1 MLDPLFPGLSP
12 LLRSA
17 SLSAR
22 FLRAPSLF
30 LSPLPSFL
38 RRVPLLAASRLLSL
52 RLPRLV
58 ALPLAFV
65 LPRSSRGSPAPL
77 LRFSYFTIL
86 PLFGAPV
93 CSLFLSLVSR
103 RSRMLSFRL
112 SRAFLLVSPAA
123 LPPLA
128 LPGVP
133 PASLTALTS
142 FSLLGHLAGVVR
154 SVSPSALP
162 LAFVLSRSS
171 RGAPVCFRFAPR
183 PGFPVFSLGLDGQ
196 MRAARQVAHMP
207 LYYHDFPPR
216 ARGIFHSL
224 PPSFLLVLL
233 IAIIIFC
240 RFTFLVKYPT
250 IQTQQQDT

>member
-22 FLRAPSLF
+22 LLRAPSLF
-30 LSPLPSFL
+30 LSPLPSVL

-65 LPRSSRGSPAPL
+65 LSLSFRGSPAPL

-128 LPGVP
+128 LPGVSPVSLSAP
-133 PASLTALTS
+133 PPLVSSDISPGSFVPSLPRLSRLLS
-142 FSLLGHLAGVVR
+142 FYLPRLA
-154 SVSPSALP
+154 ALP
-162 LAFVLSRSS
+162 YAFVLRLVPASRFFLSALMG
-171 RGAPVCFRFAPR
+171 RCAPR
-183 PGFPVFSLGLDGQ
+183 VRWHTCHYTTMISHRAQGVFSIL
-196 MRAARQVAHMP
+196 
-207 LYYHDFPPR
+207 
-216 ARGIFHSL
+216 
-224 PPSFLLVLL
+224 FLRL
-233 IAIIIFC
+233 FC
-240 RFTFLVKYPT
+240 
-250 IQTQQQDT
+250 